1 MRDTVLLGGTGFIG
15 RAVVA
20 ELDPQK
26 NPLRLLARRPPPGPI
41 PDATFV
47 AGNVLDR
54 AALRGLMTP
63 GCSVINLV
71 TPDSTGL
78 PAEASAMRNIA
89 EACLEAGAERL
100 VHCSTA
106 TVAGRASAARIDE
119 GTPCL
124 PGTLYERTKLADE
137 DELRALLKGRMPLCI
152 ARPTAVFGPG
162 GRNLVKLAESLRS
175 GIRVSNRLRSLLFG
189 KRRMHLVPVR
199 NAAAALAFLATRA
212 KPGDDET
219 FLVSED
225 DAAENN
231 FRDVES
237 LLRSSFD
244 MTAHVRPQAALPPGV
259 LALSLRALG
268 RSDADPRRVYDPS
281 RLLRAGFVR
290 PVTFRK
296 GIEEFATWFAKGG
309 VR

>member
-1 MRDTVLLGGTGFIG
+1 VRDTVLLGGTGFIG

-20 ELDPQK
+20 ELERMK
-26 NPLRLLARRPPPGPI
+26 SPLRLLVRGTPPDTLPR
-41 PDATFV
+41 ATFV
-47 AGNVLDR
+47 EGDVLDR
-54 AALRGLMTP
+54 AALRQLMTP

-71 TPDSTGL
+71 TLGSTG
-78 PAEASAMRNIA
+78 PTAETSALRNIA

-106 TVAGRASAARIDE
+106 TVAGRAFAARIDE
-119 GTPCL
+119 DTPCL
-124 PGTLYERTKLADE
+124 PGSPYERAKLAGE
-137 DELRALLKGRMPLCI
+137 DELRGLLKGRLPLCI

-162 GRNLVKLAESLRS
+162 GRNLFKLAESLRT
-175 GIRVSNRLRSLLFG
+175 GLRVSNRLRSLLFG

-199 NAAAALAFLATRA
+199 NAAAALAFLATRP

-225 DAAENN
+225 DAPENN
-231 FRDVES
+231 FQDVEA
-237 LLRSSFD
+237 LLRSSLH
-244 MTAHVRPQAALPPGV
+244 MAARGLPRAALPPGV
-259 LALSLRALG
+259 LAFSLRVLG
-268 RSDADPRRVYDPS
+268 RSDADPRRLYDPS

-296 GIEEFATWFAKGG
+296 GIEEFAAWFAKGG
-309 VR
+309 V